1 VQQSAC
7 PALRVEMHPTK
18 AHIIRFKPALDS
30 SADLWPVVN
39 KSVVG
44 RYLHDSEGGE
54 KSANLL
60 RAKKTRQ
67 G

>member
-1 VQQSAC
+1 
-7 PALRVEMHPTK
+7 MHPTK